1 MGLKILIIPGLT
13 LTEIPEQSVETIKT
27 IAGADSEVVI
37 CEHANAHN
45 HIVDADIVLGIV
57 TPKLFSSAKKLRWV
71 QSISSGVDSFMYP
84 EFINSDVLLTSEK
97 GLVGEH
103 LADHALSLIHI

>member
-37 CEHANAHN
+37 CQHA
-45 HIVDADIVLGIV
+45 DADSKGHHRRDAVKAAAV
-57 TPKLFSSAKKLRWV
+57 RDC
-71 QSISSGVDSFMYP
+71 GVDDKFEP
-84 EFINSDVLLTSEK
+84 GI
-97 GLVGEH
+97 GLV
-103 LADHALSLIHI
+103 D

>member
-45 HIVDADIVLGIV
+45 HIVDAAVSY
-57 TPKLFSSAKKLRWV
+57 TH
-71 QSISSGVDSFMYP
+71 
-84 EFINSDVLLTSEK
+84 LTLPTIYS
-97 GLVGEH
+97 V
-103 LADHALSLIHI
+103 

>member
-13 LTEIPEQSVETIKT
+13 LTEIPEQSVETMKT

-57 TPKLFSSAKKLRWV
+57 TPKLFSSAKSFDGFNPESTHLCIPNSSTATFCLQARKVWWV
-71 QSISSGVDSFMYP
+71 SI
-84 EFINSDVLLTSEK
+84 
-97 GLVGEH
+97 
-103 LADHALSLIHI
+103 

>member
-13 LTEIPEQSVETIKT
+13 LTEIPEQSVISLESA
-27 IAGADSEVVI
+27 AGTDSEIVI
-37 CEHANAHN
+37 SEYADAHK
-45 HIVDADIVLGIV
+45 HIGDADIVLGIV
-57 TPKLFSSAKKLRWV
+57 TPKLFSAAKKLRWV

-103 LADHALSLIHI
+103 LADHALACCWL